1 MDPNNLN
8 DFDTTNRYDHYDAFF
23 QPDYDRYMRDYESYQ
38 HYMSLCEQKSRV
50 SSSGPIRR
58 RRYIYREREE
68 AEERL
73 IDDYFSDDEYEP
85 KYPEETFR
93 RRYRMSSTLFNKIVN
108 DILSYDVQPIPEYF
122 TYFSSRLDAVG
133 RKSIGPIL
141 KCTSAIRQLAYGT
154 APDAFDEYLQIAAR
168 TSRECLDNFTKC
180 IHVLYNHKFLRR
192 PNATDIEKTYKLHEE
207 KHGLSGMLGSID
219 CMHWDWKNCPKSLH
233 GQFKRRDHKYPT
245 LIVLYGSPLFDDE
258 IADIAPECPF
268 IVNGH
273 TYRKCYYLA
282 DDIYPEWSTFVKM
295 FSVTRD
301 AKTFKFKTVQESA
314 RKDIERAFGVLQGR
328 WGIIRQPG
336 RAMQINNLTR
346 IMYCCIILHNMI
358 LENEGF
364 EVNLNHMFVSPEPNM
379 VRSWVERCELHVR
392 KAKELRDRKT
402 HIDLRQDLVEHLWNN
417 Q

>member
-8 DFDTTNRYDHYDAFF
+8 DFDTTNTYDHYDAFF

-38 HYMSLCEQKSRV
+38 HYMSLCEQEAGG

-73 IDDYFSDDEYEP
+73 IDDYFGDDEYEP

-122 TYFSSRLDAVG
+122 TYFSSRLDAT
-133 RKSIGPIL
+133 GPP
-141 KCTSAIRQLAYGT
+141 A
-154 APDAFDEYLQIAAR
+154 
-168 TSRECLDNFTKC
+168 
-180 IHVLYNHKFLRR
+180 
-192 PNATDIEKTYKLHEE
+192 
-207 KHGLSGMLGSID
+207 
-219 CMHWDWKNCPKSLH
+219 
-233 GQFKRRDHKYPT
+233 
-245 LIVLYGSPLFDDE
+245 
-258 IADIAPECPF
+258 CPF

-273 TYRKCYYLA
+273 TYRKDYYLA
-282 DDIYPEWSTFVKM
+282 DGIYPEWSTFVKT

-301 AKTFKFKTVQESA
+301 AKTFKFKTVQEAA
-314 RKDIERAFGVLQGR
+314 RKDIERAFGVLQ
-328 WGIIRQPG
+328 
-336 RAMQINNLTR
+336 
-346 IMYCCIILHNMI
+346 
-358 LENEGF
+358 
-364 EVNLNHMFVSPEPNM
+364 EPNM
-379 VRSWVERCELHVR
+379 VRSWVERCDLHVR